1 MEAIILA
8 GGKGTRLKSV
18 VFDRPKPLA
27 DVNGQPFLAI
37 LMNYL
42 IEQGCR
48 HFVLATGYKREM
60 IRSQFGNYYQGIPI
74 SYSEEMQP
82 LGTGGAVISAQKK
95 LVREEPF
102 LVLNG
107 DTFFPIN
114 LSQLKKQFQKTK
126 SDVTIAL
133 FKTLESGRYGT
144 AEQDDQGMIKL
155 ETKKADIGENANGGV
170 FMVDSAKFQS
180 IRNINLPWAFEAHLL
195 PALAELGARITGM
208 TFNEP
213 FIDIGV
219 PKDYLRFCE
228 NMKSR
233 QPTEKSLIWC
243 DETTKRRAVI

>member
-27 DVNGQPFLAI
+27 DINNQPFLAI

-48 HFVLATGYKREM
+48 HLVLATGYKREM

-95 LVREEPF
+95 LVRKEPF

-133 FKTLESGRYGT
+133 FKTLEADRYGT

-155 ETKKADIGENANGGV
+155 TIKKADIGGSANGGI
-170 FMVDSAKFQS
+170 FMIDLAKFQS
-180 IRNINLPWAFEAHLL
+180 IGNINLPWSFEANFL

-219 PKDYLRFCE
+219 PRDYLRFCE
-228 NMKSR
+228 NIKLR

-243 DETTKRRAVI
+243 DETTKRRAVT

>member
-37 LMNYL
+37 LMDYL
-42 IEQGCR
+42 IEQGCH

-60 IRSQFGNYYQGIPI
+60 VRSQFGNYYQGIPI
-74 SYSEEMQP
+74 SYSEEVQP

-95 LVREEPF
+95 LVRKEPF

-114 LSQLKKQFQKTK
+114 LSEFKKQFQKTK

-133 FKTLESGRYGT
+133 FKTIEGGRYGT

-155 ETKKADIGENANGGV
+155 ATKKANIGESANGGV
-170 FMVDSAKFQS
+170 FMVEPAKFQS
-180 IRNINLPWAFEAHLL
+180 IKNINLPWSFEANFL

-208 TFNEP
+208 TFDVP
-213 FIDIGV
+213 FIDIGA
-219 PKDYLRFCE
+219 PQDYLRFCE
-228 NMKSR
+228 NTKSR
-233 QPTEKSLIWC
+233 QLTEKSLIWC
-243 DETTKRRAVI
+243 DETKKRRAVI

>member
-48 HFVLATGYKREM
+48 HFILATGYKREM
-60 IRSQFGNYYQGIPI
+60 VRSQFGNYYQGIPI
-74 SYSEEMQP
+74 SYSEEVQP

-95 LVREEPF
+95 LIRKEPF

-114 LSQLKKQFQKTK
+114 LYQLKKQFQKTK

-133 FKTLESGRYGT
+133 FKTLEGGRYGT

-155 ETKKADIGENANGGV
+155 ANKKAGIGESANGGV
-170 FMVDSAKFQS
+170 FMVDPAKLKS
-180 IRNINLPWAFEAHLL
+180 IKNIDPPWSFEADFL
-195 PALAELGARITGM
+195 PALVKMGARINGL

-213 FIDIGV
+213 FLDIGM
-219 PKDYLRFCE
+219 PQDYMQFCE
-228 NMKSR
+228 NMKSQR
-233 QPTEKSLIWC
+233 AFEKNNFC
-243 DETTKRRAVI
+243 FEETTKRRVAT

>member
-27 DVNGQPFLAI
+27 DINGQPFLAI

-82 LGTGGAVISAQKK
+82 LGTGGAVINAQKK
-95 LVREEPF
+95 LVREETLF
-102 LVLNG
+102 GFNG
-107 DTFFPIN
+107 GTFFPKK

-133 FKTLESGRYGT
+133 FKTLEGGRYGT

-155 ETKKADIGENANGGV
+155 ANKKAGIGERANGGV
-170 FMVDSAKFQS
+170 FMVDPTKLKS
-180 IRNINLPWAFEAHLL
+180 IRNIDSPWSFEANFL
-195 PALAELGARITGM
+195 PALAELGAQITGM

-219 PKDYLRFCE
+219 PQDYLRFCE

-233 QPTEKSLIWC
+233 QPTEKNLIWC

>member
-37 LMNYL
+37 LMDYL

-60 IRSQFGNYYQGIPI
+60 VRSQFGNYYQGIPI
-74 SYSEEMQP
+74 SYSEEVQP

-95 LVREEPF
+95 LVRKEPF

-114 LSQLKKQFQKTK
+114 LSELKKQFQKTK

-133 FKTLESGRYGT
+133 FKTLEGGRYGT

-155 ETKKADIGENANGGV
+155 ATKKANIGESANGGV
-170 FMVDSAKFQS
+170 FMVEPAKFQS
-180 IRNINLPWAFEAHLL
+180 IRNINLPWSFEANFL

-208 TFNEP
+208 TFDAP
-213 FIDIGV
+213 FIDIGA
-219 PKDYLRFCE
+219 PQDYLRFCE
-228 NMKSR
+228 NTKSR
-233 QPTEKSLIWC
+233 QLTEKSLIWC
-243 DETTKRRAVI
+243 DETKKRRAVI

>member
-42 IEQGCR
+42 IEQGCH

-60 IRSQFGNYYQGIPI
+60 IRSQFGNYYQGVPV

-82 LGTGGAVISAQKK
+82 LGTGGAVINAQKK
-95 LVREEPF
+95 LLRKEPF

-107 DTFFPIN
+107 DTLFPIN

-133 FKTLESGRYGT
+133 FKALEGGRYGT
-144 AEQDDQGMIKL
+144 AEQGDQGMIKL
-155 ETKKADIGENANGGV
+155 TNKKADIGQSANGGV
-170 FMVDSAKFQS
+170 FIVDSAKVQS
-180 IRNINLPWAFEAHLL
+180 IKNIDLPWEFEANFL

-208 TFNEP
+208 TFDEP

-228 NMKSR
+228 NLKSR
-233 QPTEKSLIWC
+233 QPTEKNLIWC

>member
-8 GGKGTRLKSV
+8 GGKGTRLKSLV
-18 VFDRPKPLA
+18 SDRPKPIA

-60 IRSQFGNYYQGIPI
+60 IRSQFGSTYYGIPI
-74 SYSEEMQP
+74 SYSEEIQP

-95 LVREEPF
+95 LVSKEPF
-102 LVLNG
+102 FVLNG

-114 LSQLKKQFQKTK
+114 MSQLKKQFQETK

-133 FKTLESGRYGT
+133 FKTTEGGRYGT
-144 AEQDDQGMIKL
+144 AEQDGQGLIKL
-155 ETKKADIGENANGGV
+155 SNKKANLGKSANGGV
-170 FMVDSAKFQS
+170 FLIEPAKLDS
-180 IRNINLPWAFEAHLL
+180 IRNADLPWSFESNFL
-195 PALAELGARITGM
+195 PALAKMGARITGL

-219 PKDYLRFCE
+219 PQDYLRFCD
-228 NMKSR
+228 NMKSQ
-233 QPTEKSLIWC
+233 QPTGKKIIWC
-243 DETTKRRAVI
+243 EKTTKRKAAI

>member
-8 GGKGTRLKSV
+8 GGEGTRLKSL

-27 DVNGQPFLAI
+27 DVNGQPFLAV

-42 IEQGCR
+42 IEQGCG
-48 HFVLATGYKREM
+48 HLVLATGYKREM

-114 LSQLKKQFQKTK
+114 LSQLKKQMQKTK

-133 FKTLESGRYGT
+133 FKAPESGRYGT